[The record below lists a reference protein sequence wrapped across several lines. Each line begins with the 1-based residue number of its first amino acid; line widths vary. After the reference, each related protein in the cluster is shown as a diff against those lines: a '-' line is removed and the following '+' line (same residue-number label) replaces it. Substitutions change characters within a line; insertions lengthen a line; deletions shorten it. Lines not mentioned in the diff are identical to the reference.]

1 MPNIFFM
8 VMRRMRAPIITLI
21 LIYSIAVLGL
31 VLIPGMDD
39 QGRPYQMGFFHAF
52 YFISYTATS
61 IGFGETPYAFS
72 YSQRLW
78 VLCCIYLSVTGWAY
92 NLGAIFTL
100 FNDQALK
107 KAIQYVRFN
116 NKVRRLREPFYLICG
131 YGQTGRLLCKVLD
144 RINIRFVVIEL
155 REERVNNLALADFH
169 SDPVFY
175 AGDAS
180 NPELLKIAGITHPR
194 CRGVL
199 AITGDENVNL
209 AIAMAAFVLQ
219 PNLVS
224 VCRCKNK
231 AVADNMQSFGANKVI
246 NMFNAVGQRFQM
258 LLHAPH
264 SYRLWNLLSDFP
276 GQPIAALVRPPCGHW
291 VVVGYG
297 RFGISMR
304 AALLKEGATVTVID
318 PEPQPDLLPEQFVQ
332 ALGVSADSLIA
343 AGIEHASGL
352 LVCHDHDINNLSAL
366 ATARAINPKLFIV
379 ARQNLRDNHLLF
391 EAFKPDI
398 TSIRSEIV
406 AHECLRA
413 IETPLLAQFL
423 DLIKEE
429 DEAWAKALS
438 DQLALLCD
446 HKVPEIWSITLD
458 AKNTAA
464 VHAFLANP
472 SPPLRLAHL
481 INNPF
486 DHGYKLQCLPLLHV
500 HGDELQAWPS
510 LDTQLTFG
518 DQLLFAGNREA
529 QSAHEAMQEATHLL
543 DFARTGKTEP
553 QSWVF
558 RKLADWQQGK
568 KEGGV

>member
-21 LIYSIAVLGL
+21 LIYAISVLGL
-31 VLIPGMDD
+31 VLIQGLDD
-39 QGRPYQMGFFHAF
+39 EGRPYQMDFFHAF

-61 IGFGETPYAFS
+61 IGFGETPYPFS

-100 FNDQALK
+100 FNDQTLK
-107 KAIQYVRFN
+107 RAIQHARFK
-116 NKVRRLREPFYLICG
+116 NKVQRLREPFYLICG

-144 RINIRFVVIEL
+144 DLNIRFVVVEQK
-155 REERVNNLALADFH
+155 EERVNDLALADFH
-169 SDPVFY
+169 SDPVYY

-180 NPELLKIAGITHPR
+180 NPELLKIAGIQHTM

-219 PNLVS
+219 PKLVS
-224 VCRCKNK
+224 ICRCKNK

-246 NMFNAVGQRFQM
+246 NMFNAVGKQFQM

-264 SYRLWNLLSDFP
+264 TYRLWNLLSDFP
-276 GQPIAALVRPPCGHW
+276 GQPITGLVRPPSGHW
-291 VVVGYG
+291 VIVGYG
-297 RFGISMR
+297 RFGMSMR
-304 AALLKEGATVTVID
+304 AALLQEGASVTVID
-318 PEPQPDLLPEQFVQ
+318 PDPQPDLLPKEFVQ
-332 ALGVSADSLIA
+332 ALGVNAPALIA
-343 AGIEHASGL
+343 AGIERASGL

-366 ATARAINPKLFIV
+366 ATARSINPKLFVV

-406 AHECLRA
+406 AHECLRS

-423 DLIKEE
+423 DLIKDE
-429 DEAWAKALS
+429 DEAWAKALI
-438 DQLALLCD
+438 DQLTNLCNG
-446 HKVPEIWSITLD
+446 KVPEIWSITLN

-472 SPPLRLAHL
+472 VPPLRLGHW
-481 INNPF
+481 INDPF
-486 DHGYKLQCLPLLHV
+486 AEGKLKCQPLLRLH
-500 HGDELQAWPS
+500 EEEAQLWPA
-510 LDTQLTFG
+510 LDTPLRYG
-518 DQLLFAGNREA
+518 DQLLFAGNHDA
-529 QSAHEAMQEATHLL
+529 YLAHIAMQEATHLL
-543 DFARTGKTEP
+543 DFARTGKIEP

-558 RKLADWQQGK
+558 RKWAERRQNN
-568 KEGGV
+568 